1 MAESVRTRL
10 FLPQA
15 GANHL
20 FTNDPEILEVARVLR
35 LRSGDRVGVFADDPL
50 DYWYVVE
57 KSDRNGLELR
67 MTGKEINP
75 ANPVVPCILF
85 QAHGTAGKAGNI
97 VREAAALGATEVIF
111 FQAERSI
118 GRGSENK
125 IEKLQKV
132 ALESC
137 RQCGRSRVPK
147 ISLAES
153 DFSTVLDPVRREYPE
168 ILFLTLSPKA
178 EGHLL
183 DSLRSWS
190 RAGVGLIIG
199 PEGGF
204 SPDEES
210 LLRSMSTP
218 FVHLGPRVLR
228 MELAA
233 VVALALVQAIIST
246 EHGKKDAER

>member
-1 MAESVRTRL
+1 MTESVRTRL

-15 GANHL
+15 GAKRL
-20 FTNDPEILEVARVLR
+20 FTDDPEILEVARVLR
-35 LRSGDRVGVFADDPL
+35 LRRGDRVGVFADDPL

-75 ANPVVPCILF
+75 ANPVVPCVLF

-111 FQAERSI
+111 FQAERSM

-132 ALESC
+132 AIESC
-137 RQCGRSRVPK
+137 RQCGRSLVPK
-147 ISLAES
+147 ISSAEP
-153 DFSTVLDPVRREYPE
+153 DFPTALESVRREYPS
-168 ILFLTLSPKA
+168 ITFLTLSPKGK
-178 EGHLL
+178 EHLIML
-183 DSLRSWS
+183 PYSLVRGGI
-190 RAGVGLIIG
+190 ALVIG

-210 LLRSMSTP
+210 LLRSIPSR
-218 FVHLGPRVLR
+218 FIHLGRRILR

-233 VVALALVQAIIST
+233 MASLVMVNTVLELAIGRDH
-246 EHGKKDAER
+246 EDR